1 MSDPAMDGP
10 ATDDLEGTD
19 RDVADEEDVADEQ
32 EENTMSNPIHPNGPV
47 YSPAMGEPG
56 DPAA

>member
-19 RDVADEEDVADEQ
+19 RDVADEDHDREPPARVRTGDEGKEDD
-32 EENTMSNPIHPNGPV
+32 
-47 YSPAMGEPG
+47 
-56 DPAA
+56 